1 MQGAQAIARRFAE
14 LRKNGKGFAIVDAIS
29 DDDLMAIG
37 AACADLPLV
46 TGGSGIALGL
56 PQNFRRQG
64 LLGDDAQARSAASL
78 PPTGG
83 LRAVVSGS
91 CSIATQA
98 QVEAMRARHPAFNV
112 DPLRLAEGDDVVAAA
127 LDWAKSRVT
136 QEPVLIYA
144 TAAPELVREIQ
155 ARIGVERA
163 GSLVEEALA
172 SIALGLVELGVGQ
185 LIVAGGETSGAVV
198 KALGIDGLRIGP
210 EIDPGVPWTAAI
222 QNDPAARTLALAL
235 KSGNFGSEDFFLK
248 AWDHLA

>member
-1 MQGAQAIARRFAE
+1 
-14 LRKNGKGFAIVDAIS
+14 
-29 DDDLMAIG
+29 
-37 AACADLPLV
+37 
-46 TGGSGIALGL
+46 
-56 PQNFRRQG
+56 
-64 LLGDDAQARSAASL
+64 
-78 PPTGG
+78 
-83 LRAVVSGS
+83 
-91 CSIATQA
+91 
-98 QVEAMRARHPAFNV
+98 
-112 DPLRLAEGDDVVAAA
+112 LRLADGDDVVAAA

-144 TAAPELVREIQ
+144 TAAPELVKEIQ

-198 KALGIDGLRIGP
+198 KALGIERPAHRPGDRPRRALDGCHP
-210 EIDPGVPWTAAI
+210 ERSET
-222 QNDPAARTLALAL
+222 ARTLALAL